1 MLLKP
6 NGAHLSLDPGWVD
19 WHLPFHSSTFSWRNV
34 ALLLLFSLS
43 LEQTSASPSY
53 RVKKKPGECP
63 QERIT
68 CSSKAPDLCK
78 TDFNCD
84 EHLKCC
90 SFACGKKC
98 MDPYEEPCLLPLDQ
112 GQCKNTVKH
121 WYFNIKQ
128 RICKPFFYGGCLGNA
143 NNFPKKE
150 DCMKAC
156 SSVVKDGQ
164 CPLFPFKNRMECS
177 ASCKSDYDCPL
188 NEKCCESM
196 CGFDCAMAWTD
207 VCTLPKVPGPCNA
220 FFVRWWYDEQKET
233 CSSFIYGGCQGNNN
247 NFQSESV
254 CQAICPRRIRM
265 GIANVCKYPI
275 NTGPCAEWTQR
286 WFYNWKTSECESF
299 NFGGCYGN
307 SNNFEKKTECEETCK
322 KPDFLIRSLPSPEP
336 GLL

>member
-1 MLLKP
+1 MKPWILLLMLLTYELVMFLPVLGGLKNKLVFELKLKLKPCNKSPTNEQCAVECKLHTECQLGHHCCSAFCGDVCMLLKP
-6 NGAHLSLDPGWVD
+6 NVSSNTDHKISNILSTVQPTKRP
-19 WHLPFHSSTFSWRNV
+19 HLPFHSSWRNV
-34 ALLLLFSLS
+34 ALLLLLSLS

-78 TDFNCD
+78 TDSNCD

-112 GQCKNTVKH
+112 GQCKNTVKQ

-128 RICKPFFYGGCLGNA
+128 HICKPFFYGGCLGNA
-143 NNFPKKE
+143 NNFSKKE

-196 CGFDCAMAWTD
+196 CGFDCAMAWTVKAGFCPNKPPICSMID
-207 VCTLPKVPGPCNA
+207 RPKCLQDNDCPLTTKC
-220 FFVRWWYDEQKET
+220 
-233 CSSFIYGGCQGNNN
+233 CSRCGLKC
-247 NFQSESV
+247 
-254 CQAICPRRIRM
+254 
-265 GIANVCKYPI
+265 
-275 NTGPCAEWTQR
+275 
-286 WFYNWKTSECESF
+286 
-299 NFGGCYGN
+299 
-307 SNNFEKKTECEETCK
+307 
-322 KPDFLIRSLPSPEP
+322 LEP
-336 GLL
+336 LK

>member
-1 MLLKP
+1 MFELKLKLKPCNKSPTNEQCAVKCKLHTECQLGHHCCSAFCGDVCMLLKP
-6 NGAHLSLDPGWVD
+6 NVSSNTDHKISNILSTVQPTKHP
-19 WHLPFHSSTFSWRNV
+19 HLPFHSSTFFWRNV
-34 ALLLLFSLS
+34 ALLLLLSLS

-78 TDFNCD
+78 TDSNCD

-112 GQCKNTVKH
+112 GQCKNTVKQ

-196 CGFDCAMAWTD
+196 CGFDCAMAWTVKAGFCPNKPPICSMID
-207 VCTLPKVPGPCNA
+207 RPKCLQDNDCPLTTKC
-220 FFVRWWYDEQKET
+220 
-233 CSSFIYGGCQGNNN
+233 CSRCGLKC
-247 NFQSESV
+247 
-254 CQAICPRRIRM
+254 
-265 GIANVCKYPI
+265 
-275 NTGPCAEWTQR
+275 
-286 WFYNWKTSECESF
+286 
-299 NFGGCYGN
+299 
-307 SNNFEKKTECEETCK
+307 
-322 KPDFLIRSLPSPEP
+322 LEP
-336 GLL
+336 LK